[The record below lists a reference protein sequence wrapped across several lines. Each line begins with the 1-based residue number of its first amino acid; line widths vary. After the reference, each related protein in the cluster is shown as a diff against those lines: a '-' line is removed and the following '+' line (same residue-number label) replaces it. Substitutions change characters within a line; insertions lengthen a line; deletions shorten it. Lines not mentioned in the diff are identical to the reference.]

1 LIGSIAN
8 SLQKEKRIA
17 EAEPQEIKKAIAYG
31 IMAMGLRGDNMP
43 QDIEKAFL
51 LEWIPKHLPRY
62 TLTEFKA
69 AFDLA
74 ASKKIN
80 VDHHYQKFSVSYLGQ
95 LMKAYEEQ
103 YRTKVVE
110 HMNKLQS
117 QKQQVQT
124 PSPSERKKIKAAF
137 VQTCIIKPI
146 KQSKGKI
153 LASSFPCSLKKVFQ
167 YFAEAGLIDM
177 KNLNK
182 EEIKQRNEKKLRQD
196 LEQMSQHKSRSP
208 QEYQEKRRAIEL
220 LKPEN
225 AKEFENMLQDICR
238 METIQLICTENEIE
252 VIEQK
257 LLK

>member
-1 LIGSIAN
+1 MLTKVYMLQGINKNNRPDDLETKVLI
-8 SLQKEKRIA
+8 EF
-17 EAEPQEIKKAIAYG
+17 IKKNLGRFAP
-31 IMAMGLRGDNMP
+31 N
-43 QDIEKAFL
+43 
-51 LEWIPKHLPRY
+51 
-62 TLTEFKA
+62 EFVA
-69 AFDLA
+69 AFELA
-74 ASKKIN
+74 ASKKID
-80 VDHHYQKFSVSYLGQ
+80 VDWHYQTFSCSYIGQ
-95 LMKAYEEQ
+95 VMKAYEEQ
-103 YRTKVVE
+103 YRTKVVD
-110 HMNKLQS
+110 HMNKIQS
-117 QKQQVQT
+117 KQQVQP

-153 LASSFPCSLKKVFQ
+153 LESSFPCSLKKVFQ

-225 AKEFENMLQDICR
+225 AKEFEKKLQDICR
-238 METIQLICTENEIE
+238 LETIQLICTENEIE